1 MPGGRG
7 RGSRHAVLCSI
18 TVSSPSATLTVWA
31 GSWLAGDSAPD
42 DVIDALH
49 QWAPMHI
56 VGASDAETALSTGLD
71 WPGVTD
77 GAAPILLRLVRRA
90 ADDDS
95 AEVRLLLPAPGDVR
109 GLPAGTGFARA
120 ALDAGEGVLVGASG
134 RPGIGLVPVVEGPD
148 VLRWSVFPIAT
159 VPAPTEHIG
168 LGEAEY
174 AMREAV
180 RDAADALLQLST
192 VHTGRPGTDP
202 RRRIAEA
209 LDDRAHHH
217 YPDSVPTRA
226 LRILDS
232 ADQVA
237 AILAVAEDD
246 SPTEAPSASG
256 AAAREQLLRPLWTA
270 VRTARVAA
278 VTACA
283 RSAHH
288 A

>member
-1 MPGGRG
+1 MPGGG
-7 RGSRHAVLCSI
+7 GGGSRHAVLCSF

-31 GSWLAGDSAPD
+31 GSWLAGESAPD

-71 WPGVTD
+71 WPGVQD
-77 GAAPILLRLVRRA
+77 GAAPVLLRLVRHA
-90 ADDDS
+90 TDTAG
-95 AEVRLLLPAPGDVR
+95 AEVRLVLPAPGDVR

-120 ALDAGEGVLVGASG
+120 ALDAGEGVIVGE
-134 RPGIGLVPVVEGPD
+134 PGHAGLGLVPVVEGPD
-148 VLRWSVFPIAT
+148 VLRWTVFPIPS
-159 VPAPTEHIG
+159 VPAVVEHTG

-174 AMREAV
+174 AMREAI
-180 RDAADALLQLST
+180 RDAADALLQLSS
-192 VHTGRPGTDP
+192 VRTGRPGTDP

-209 LDDRAHHH
+209 LDDRAHHR
-217 YPDSVPTRA
+217 YPDAVPTRA

-246 SPTEAPSASG
+246 SPTEAPSASS

-278 VTACA
+278 VSACA
-283 RSAHH
+283 RSAHR